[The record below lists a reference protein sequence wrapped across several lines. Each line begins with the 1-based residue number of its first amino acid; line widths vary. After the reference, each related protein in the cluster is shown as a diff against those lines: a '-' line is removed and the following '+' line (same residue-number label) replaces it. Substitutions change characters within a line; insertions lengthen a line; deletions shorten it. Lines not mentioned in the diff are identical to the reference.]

1 MPAVEGM
8 ISLSRIIKSQQAHQE
23 KSKKIAIK
31 VRPFYFLQNDDA
43 DERRNVQHFQSDEFL
58 NDAKQ
63 EAEMLLLD
71 AKQKA
76 QTIAAE
82 IQLEREHWE
91 NQEKVMFIEQAQK
104 EGYRQGVEDG
114 IQKGYNEIA
123 GEIAFAKEVVESSK
137 KDYRQH
143 IESSETVI
151 LNLAVKVAEKIIG
164 HQLENDEVSFLSI
177 VKRAIKEVRDYREV
191 QLHIHP
197 VQYLSIL
204 SHKEELMAI
213 FPKDTELYIFPD
225 DELEENS
232 CIIESE
238 KGRMDASVD
247 SQLQEIKVKLTELL
261 EGE

>member
-1 MPAVEGM
+1 M
-8 ISLSRIIKSQQAHQE
+8 ISLSSIIKSQQANQE

-31 VRPFYFLQNDDA
+31 VRPFDFLQNDDA
-43 DERRNVQHFQSDEFL
+43 DERKNLHYLQSDEFL

-63 EAEMLLLD
+63 EAETLLLE

-76 QTIAAE
+76 QAIAAE
-82 IQLEREHWE
+82 IQQDREQWE
-91 NQEKVMFIEQAQK
+91 NQEKAMFIEQAQN

-123 GEIAFAKEVVESSK
+123 AEIAFAKEVVESSK
-137 KDYRQH
+137 KDYRHH

-151 LNLAVKVAEKIIG
+151 LNLALKVAEKIIG
-164 HQLENDEVSFLSI
+164 QQLEKDELSFLSI

-197 VQYLSIL
+197 IQYQSIL
-204 SHKEELMAI
+204 SHKDELMAI

-225 DELEENS
+225 DELEESS

-238 KGRMDASVD
+238 NGRMDASVD
-247 SQLQEIKVKLTELL
+247 SQLQEIKVKLTEVL

>member
-1 MPAVEGM
+1 MPAAEGM
-8 ISLSRIIKSQQAHQE
+8 ISLSRIIKSQQANEE

-31 VRPFYFLQNDDA
+31 IRPFNFLKNDDA
-43 DERRNVQHFQSDEFL
+43 DERKNLHYIQSDEFL

-63 EAEMLLLD
+63 EAETLLLE
-71 AKQKA
+71 AEQKA

-82 IQLEREHWE
+82 IQLDREQWE
-91 NQEKVMFIEQAQK
+91 NQEKAMYIEQAQK
-104 EGYRQGVEDG
+104 EGYQQGVEDG

-123 GEIAFAKEVVESSK
+123 AEIAFAKEVVESSK
-137 KDYRQH
+137 KDYRH
-143 IESSETVI
+143 NIESSETVI
-151 LNLAVKVAEKIIG
+151 LNLALKVAGKIIG
-164 HQLENDEVSFLSI
+164 KQLEKDEESFLYI

-197 VQYLSIL
+197 IQYQSIL
-204 SHKEELMAI
+204 SHKDELLAI

-225 DELEENS
+225 DELEVGS

-238 KGRMDASVD
+238 NGRMDASVD